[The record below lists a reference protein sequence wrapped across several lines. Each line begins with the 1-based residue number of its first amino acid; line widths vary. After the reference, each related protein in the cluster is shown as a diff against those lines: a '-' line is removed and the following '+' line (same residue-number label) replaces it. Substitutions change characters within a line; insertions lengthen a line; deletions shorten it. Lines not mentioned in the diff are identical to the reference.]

1 MKKKIPVKR
10 RLTGWLKALPFTF
23 VELILCVFLAFP
35 FLFVLSTSL
44 KSQQD
49 YFRDPVSLFS
59 SFTLENYKMSFE
71 MGIAH
76 YFLNSL
82 LVVVISIVLLVFL
95 STMSSYAL
103 SRIDFK
109 VNKFISLL
117 LVSGMMLPIHASL
130 IPVFVLENKVGIYDT
145 LMGLVLPQ
153 LAFAIPISVFI
164 ASQFLDTIPPS
175 LLEAAK
181 VDGANHYQ
189 MFFQVVLPLL
199 RPAIVTIVIYNGV
212 RIWNNFSF
220 ALVFTQS
227 KQNYTIP
234 LGLQEFYG
242 EFSVN
247 VPGILSAIT
256 ISTLPIL
263 IIYFLMQDTV
273 IKGLTGGAV
282 KE

>member
-10 RLTGWLKALPFTF
+10 RLTGCLKALPFTF

-59 SFTLENYKMSFE
+59 SFTFENYKMSFE

-130 IPVFVLENKVGIYDT
+130 IPIFVLENKVGIYDT

-227 KQNYTIP
+227 KRNYTIP

-242 EFSVN
+242 EFTSMC
-247 VPGILSAIT
+247 PAFFPPSRFPHCR
-256 ISTLPIL
+256 S
-263 IIYFLMQDTV
+263 
-273 IKGLTGGAV
+273 
-282 KE
+282 

>member
-1 MKKKIPVKR
+1 
-10 RLTGWLKALPFTF
+10 
-23 VELILCVFLAFP
+23 
-35 FLFVLSTSL
+35 
-44 KSQQD
+44 
-49 YFRDPVSLFS
+49 
-59 SFTLENYKMSFE
+59 
-71 MGIAH
+71 MGIAR

-227 KQNYTIP
+227 KRNYTIP

-263 IIYFLMQDTV
+263 IVYFLMQDTV

>member
-220 ALVFTQS
+220 ALVFIQS
-227 KQNYTIP
+227 KCNYTIP